1 MAVMEGA
8 NINSISKTTTKTII
22 RTNIKVRMLV
32 ILERLLLMLQLNKRA
47 TIIKITIIKG
57 VINVDTEEN
66 LMEDIEEETKE
77 AIKEVKVEGNQI

>member
-57 VINVDTEEN
+57 VIKVDTEEN